1 MQLQKKFHVR
11 HLWAFGEDDLVRPL
25 NNMGK
30 LILKHIESPNEAM
43 WAYCTW
49 KAILGIQM
57 DKASEM
63 KHLFKNSIE
72 VLIHAKI

>member
-1 MQLQKKFHVR
+1 
-11 HLWAFGEDDLVRPL
+11 
-25 NNMGK
+25 MGK

-57 DKASEM
+57 GKASDL
-63 KHLFKNSIE
+63 KHLFKNAIE
-72 VLIHAKI
+72 VINTKFRTHPKICFQGGF